1 MSMPA
6 RFAALRIAAFSR
18 ADSRIC
24 IWQVFAVVR
33 TVKACTTRPLNVNT
47 IVLTIDLRRGED
59 QDRSIRKRFSIF
71 PRVRAGGRSASGVRP
86 SSGRFYGGPKGIR
99 TPVAGVKGRAGR

>member
-33 TVKACTTRPLNVNT
+33 TVKACTTRPLSVNT

-59 QDRSIRKRFSIF
+59 IKVTDARFEL
-71 PRVRAGGRSASGVRP
+71 P
-86 SSGRFYGGPKGIR
+86 SHLISY
-99 TPVAGVKGRAGR
+99 